1 MVGQFLRVNMANLI
15 VKIKWKELAEYA
27 LLMEKYKKD
36 SSWMEVKMDLEG
48 QFIPKVV
55 TI

>member
-1 MVGQFLRVNMANLI
+1 MVEPFSRVNMANLI

-36 SSWMEVKMDLEG
+36 SLLMEVKMDLEG
-48 QFIPKVV
+48 QFIQKVV